1 MMKAAI
7 KDAYL
12 AKLQHTHPTIYQ
24 TGSRPLELAGLA
36 ADQALVGRLKLEG
49 ECWSAAVQD
58 VTGWSRWTMASL
70 AGLPE

>member
-1 MMKAAI
+1 MKAAI

-36 ADQALVGRLKLEG
+36 ADRALAGALALKG

-58 VTGWSRWTMASL
+58 VTGWSRWTMRQL
-70 AGLPE
+70 AELPE

>member
-7 KDAYL
+7 KDAYI
-12 AKLQHTHPTIYQ
+12 AKLREAYPTTYPS
-24 TGSRPLELAGLA
+24 GSRSLELAGLA
-36 ADQALVGRLKLEG
+36 ADQALRGQLNLKG

-58 VTGWSRWTMASL
+58 VTGWTRWTMASL